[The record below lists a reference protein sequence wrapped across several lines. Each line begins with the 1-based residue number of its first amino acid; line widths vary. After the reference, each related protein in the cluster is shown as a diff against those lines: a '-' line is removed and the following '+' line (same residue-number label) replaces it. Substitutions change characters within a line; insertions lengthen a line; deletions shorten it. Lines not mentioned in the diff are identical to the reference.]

1 MKTPKKS
8 GKLDSCDKLTT
19 CSMNK
24 QQHSSFFRAKT
35 HHRAHRTTW
44 HTSHTGRNH
53 TDHNEKRHLP
63 PHCHTCHSELVA
75 NGQTF
80 WTSCFPPALAAPGS
94 SQDHAPDYKK
104 QSRVFP
110 FHIHRYFLLDM
121 PQTPQQGLHFALLL
135 GWKFAANN
143 FYLAAAIFCWLGRRR
158 PGAGGWLSLG
168 LGRRGNS
175 WLDGRLWRRR
185 IDAISKKVLLLHL
198 LLDLLGM
205 RLWRRRTLTRN
216 VRFFCPHCHL
226 FNAFKILHDVSGN
239 VFRQATFKFGVIGI
253 AFLPFLHTYQQ
264 ISKRIQIMCGYILPP
279 KKFG

>member
-1 MKTPKKS
+1 MKTPKKKANKTLATNWRPVQWTS
-8 GKLDSCDKLTT
+8 NSTAAFSVQKLTIGLT
-19 CSMNK
+19 ELLGTRLT
-24 QQHSSFFRAKT
+24 QVVITQI
-35 HHRAHRTTW
+35 TTK
-44 HTSHTGRNH
+44 RNIC
-53 TDHNEKRHLP
+53 HL
-63 PHCHTCHSELVA
+63 TATLVTA
-75 NGQTF
+75 NLLPWDKHFG
-80 WTSCFPPALAAPGS
+80 PPAFHLLWRHKDPHKIMPLTTKNSRGS
-94 SQDHAPDYKK
+94 
-104 QSRVFP
+104 FL

-158 PGAGGWLSLG
+158 PGAGGCLSLG

-205 RLWRRRTLTRN
+205 RLWRRRMLTRN